1 MEFKELLEK
10 FMTTDNKEV
19 VTGNNTN
26 SSTVNSINNKVS
38 YNHRSIFE
46 TKLAVNN
53 PLNRK
58 NRSTLKP

>member
-10 FMTTDNKEV
+10 FMTTDN
-19 VTGNNTN
+19 
-26 SSTVNSINNKVS
+26 STVNSINNKVS

-46 TKLAVNN
+46 TRLAVNN

>member
-19 VTGNNTN
+19 VTGNTDSN
-26 SSTVNSINNKVS
+26 TVNSINNKVS

-46 TKLAVNN
+46 TRLAVNN

-58 NRSTLKP
+58 NRSTLKS

>member
-19 VTGNNTN
+19 VTGNTD

-38 YNHRSIFE
+38 YNHRPIFE
-46 TKLAVNN
+46 TRLAVNN

-58 NRSTLKP
+58 NRSTLKS

>member
-19 VTGNNTN
+19 VTGNTDN
-26 SSTVNSINNKVS
+26 STVNSINNKVS

-46 TKLAVNN
+46 TRLAVNN

>member
-19 VTGNNTN
+19 VTDNTDN
-26 SSTVNSINNKVS
+26 STVNSINNKVS

-46 TKLAVNN
+46 TRLAVNN
-53 PLNRK
+53 SLNRK

>member
-10 FMTTDNKEV
+10 FMTTDSKEV
-19 VTGNNTN
+19 VTGNTVN
-26 SSTVNSINNKVS
+26 STVNSINNKVS

-46 TKLAVNN
+46 TRLAVNN

>member
-10 FMTTDNKEV
+10 FMTTDSKEV
-19 VTGNNTN
+19 VTDNTD

>member
-10 FMTTDNKEV
+10 FMTTDSKEV
-19 VTGNNTN
+19 VTGNTDG
-26 SSTVNSINNKVS
+26 STVNSINNKVS